1 MSTVIKTLSGQ
12 GAVHLIKGAGEYI
25 MNASS
30 AVRGWDGE
38 VEPLTGEVRGRLN
51 ALSLEMKQ

>member
-1 MSTVIKTLSGQ
+1 
-12 GAVHLIKGAGEYI
+12 

-51 ALSLEMKQ
+51 ALSLEMKQQQFRVIAFAYKECTENDVIM